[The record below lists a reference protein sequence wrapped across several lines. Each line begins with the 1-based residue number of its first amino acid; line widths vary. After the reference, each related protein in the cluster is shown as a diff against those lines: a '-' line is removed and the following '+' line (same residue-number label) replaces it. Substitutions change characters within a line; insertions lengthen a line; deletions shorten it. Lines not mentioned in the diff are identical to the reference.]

1 MGQFQTNR
9 FYFGNAVVFTL
20 LVLLSLG
27 AQAKPSDNEV
37 VVQSISQEEQNAALE
52 YWTPER
58 MAATQAMQ
66 AQAIK
71 MINDDPG
78 NISESKHISTPA
90 GTEILTAGLLFFR
103 VNGEDSSCTANVVQA
118 ATKVLLLLQVIVSN
132 HLQMNLMNVLT
143 ILFSCLITITGAGM
157 GDSL

>member
-27 AQAKPSDNEV
+27 AQAKLSDNEV

-58 MAATQAMQ
+58 MAARQAMQ

-118 ATKVLLLLQVIVSN
+118 ATKSVIATAGHCVQSPANEPHERIDHLVFLLNYN
-132 HLQMNLMNVLT
+132 HGNWD
-143 ILFSCLITITGAGM
+143 G
-157 GDSL
+157 

>member
-90 GTEILTAGLLFFR
+90 AY
-103 VNGEDSSCTANVVQA
+103 
-118 ATKVLLLLQVIVSN
+118 
-132 HLQMNLMNVLT
+132 
-143 ILFSCLITITGAGM
+143 
-157 GDSL
+157 